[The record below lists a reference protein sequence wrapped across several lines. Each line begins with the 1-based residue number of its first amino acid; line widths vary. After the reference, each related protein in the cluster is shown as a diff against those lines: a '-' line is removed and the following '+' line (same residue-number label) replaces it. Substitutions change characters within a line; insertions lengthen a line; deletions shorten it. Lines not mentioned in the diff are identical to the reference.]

1 MKRTMLL
8 GLFALVCTMSH
19 AQLKVDSIGRI
30 GIGLAEGVNPKSLL
44 CIGTN
49 GNAQKNYST
58 FIYGGV
64 SIDNDSNYYHPATMG
79 LKVLSTFRKSM
90 TAWGIKNIASG
101 YTIYGLH
108 SVAKGTHISCGVFGG
123 VNASPHSHAR
133 IGVYGSAAEN
143 PYIVE
148 GTYAGF
154 FNGDVRVRGTIY
166 GTLVS
171 PTSVSSPSGGGAMTN
186 LSEQVEN
193 RGESVTT
200 KLQRVDL
207 LQMERVNQ
215 DGSFAANKVVEH
227 RQNKNATN
235 INDIDKEGLTAEE
248 IEELEAMEK
257 NKYEDPIQTRL
268 SDVSYGLAAD
278 QLREVFPELVYED
291 AEGNYSI
298 NYIEMVPLLVQSI
311 RELSAKVTTLEQQLG
326 LSQPAK
332 SVMKTKAAIAT
343 EETDDVSL
351 IVPEQAK
358 EATLNIYD
366 MGGKLIQTA
375 TITDRGTSA
384 LSSYTKTLPTGIY
397 IYSLI
402 VDGKVSV
409 TRKMIMEK

>member
-1 MKRTMLL
+1 MKKLVIVL
-8 GLFALVCTMSH
+8 GTFALVSITSH
-19 AQLKVDSIGRI
+19 AQLKVDSTGLVAIG
-30 GIGLAEGVNPKSLL
+30 NPTTSLQR
-44 CIGTN
+44 N
-49 GNAQKNYST
+49 FREKV
-58 FIYGGV
+58 YGGV
-64 SIDNDSNYYHPATMG
+64 EIVNDSNYWRNANVG
-79 LKVLSTFRKSM
+79 LKVLTDFAKQNYQFYNGVSSTTSGNSVTGLR
-90 TAWGIKNIASG
+90 GVASATNRG
-101 YTIYGLH
+101 
-108 SVAKGTHISCGVFGG
+108 CGVFGG
-123 VNASPHSHAR
+123 LDPSFNCPRYV
-133 IGVYGSAAEN
+133 GVYGSTTSSHN
-143 PYIVE
+143 YTNGV
-148 GTYAGF
+148 YAGYF
-154 FNGDVRVRGTIY
+154 YGDVKTTGLIY

-171 PTSVSSPSGGGAMTN
+171 PSSASFPSDDGTTTN
-186 LSEQVEN
+186 LSAQSTD
-193 RGESVTT
+193 RGESVTS

-207 LQMERVNQ
+207 LQMERLNQ
-215 DGSFAANKVVEH
+215 DGSLVANKVVER
-227 RQNKNATN
+227 RQETTDTD
-235 INDIDKEGLTAEE
+235 INDIDREGMSAEE
-248 IEELEAMEK
+248 IAELEALEK